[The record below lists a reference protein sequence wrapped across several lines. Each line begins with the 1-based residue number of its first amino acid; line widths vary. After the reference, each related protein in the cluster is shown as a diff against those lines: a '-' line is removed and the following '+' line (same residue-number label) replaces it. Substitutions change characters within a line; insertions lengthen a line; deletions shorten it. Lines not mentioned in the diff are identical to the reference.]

1 MLIFSFK
8 AATTSPEPQKQ
19 KIEGY
24 LKRWK
29 DARFP
34 MHAAI
39 FVDIVGP
46 LRVLSLGL
54 QADENDPVK
63 ALRRIKEFHWTMVKL
78 QSSDFATA
86 KFDKFN
92 ENCEPVHDQHVYQN
106 VPLSNFPQALNG
118 AEDQRRE
125 WIEAIVKC
133 MENRFKDLKEAPVYK
148 HLCPILDTQS
158 WPTEES
164 QLIAHGD
171 ESVMKLVQHFTALL
185 QKTRC
190 DVSKDTMLTE
200 WSSLKLLISESYG
213 KAVPYL
219 DVWAAIFSLPAHSS
233 KFSNILNIIELLLIT
248 PVSNAIVERMF
259 STMARMKPKLHN
271 RMSRDKLDSLL
282 RISEEGPQVKD
293 YDPTAAIDHWY
304 GQKKRRIGF
313 GGHEYPKNRKNK
325 RTEDDRHAYFSDQES
340 ESD

>member
-1 MLIFSFK
+1 M
-8 AATTSPEPQKQ
+8 
-19 KIEGY
+19 
-24 LKRWK
+24 
-29 DARFP
+29 
-34 MHAAI
+34 
-39 FVDIVGP
+39 
-46 LRVLSLGL
+46 
-54 QADENDPVK
+54 
-63 ALRRIKEFHWTMVKL
+63 
-78 QSSDFATA
+78 
-86 KFDKFN
+86 
-92 ENCEPVHDQHVYQN
+92 
-106 VPLSNFPQALNG
+106 
-118 AEDQRRE
+118 
-125 WIEAIVKC
+125 
-133 MENRFKDLKEAPVYK
+133 
-148 HLCPILDTQS
+148 
-158 WPTEES
+158 
-164 QLIAHGD
+164 
-171 ESVMKLVQHFTALL
+171 
-185 QKTRC
+185 
-190 DVSKDTMLTE
+190 SKDTMLTE

-259 STMARMKPKLHN
+259 STMARMKPKLRN

-313 GGHEYPKNRKNK
+313 GGHEYTKNRKNK